1 MPHSEVVDS
10 HIHLWDQKHTP
21 QPWMTQEHA
30 PINRP
35 FGPDDI
41 VPLLDH
47 NGIGQ
52 VIVVQGACLD
62 SDTDYLIEEA
72 SRSPWIAAVTGWVS
86 LTEPERAA
94 ARIDEL
100 SLSPKFRAVRHSTQD
115 EPDHWL
121 LRAPV
126 LESLAILEER
136 DLILELPLVWPRHF
150 DDVLLVTE
158 RFPQLRIVI
167 DHLGKPPIG
176 NPDMRQWQTALAAI
190 AGSENVFAK
199 VSGLN
204 TAILKRDWTADD
216 LKPAVE
222 AGLDC
227 FGAARLLCGSDWP
240 YSLLNGEFDRVWGLT
255 AKVLVETSPADAD
268 ALLGGNASRLYR
280 LHEYPGTS

>member
-1 MPHSEVVDS
+1 MSQTGMVDS

-21 QPWMTQEHA
+21 QPWMTHEHA

-41 VPLLDH
+41 VPLLDR
-47 NGIGQ
+47 NGIGR

-62 SDTDYLIEEA
+62 SDTDYLLEEA

-86 LTEPERAA
+86 LAEPERAA

-100 SLSPKFRAVRHSTQD
+100 ASHSKFRAVRHSTQD
-115 EPDHWL
+115 EPDNWL
-121 LRAPV
+121 RRAPV
-126 LESLAILEER
+126 LETLAILEQR

-150 DDVLLVTE
+150 DDVQFVTE

-176 NPDMRQWQTALAAI
+176 TSAMRQWQTALARI
-190 AGSENVFAK
+190 ADSPNVFAK

-204 TAILKRDWTADD
+204 TALSKRDWTADD

-222 AGLDC
+222 AAFEC
-227 FGAARLLCGSDWP
+227 FGAGRLLCGSDWP
-240 YSLLNGEFDRVWGLT
+240 YSLLSGEFDRVWGLT
-255 AKVLVETSPADAD
+255 AKVLVDTSPADAD
-268 ALLGGNASRLYR
+268 ALVGGNASRLYR